1 MWEWDESDE
10 YPVTSGGAEWF
21 SARQMERERAETDS
35 GDSLFTFITALFV
48 KCRVL

>member
-21 SARQMERERAETDS
+21 SVRQMERAETDS